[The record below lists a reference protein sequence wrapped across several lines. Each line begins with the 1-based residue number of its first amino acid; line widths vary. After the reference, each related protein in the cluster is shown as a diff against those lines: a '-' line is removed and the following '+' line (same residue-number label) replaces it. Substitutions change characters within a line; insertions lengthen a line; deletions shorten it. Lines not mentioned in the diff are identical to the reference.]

1 MAVVG
6 APRSSDPPAVEL
18 LQAPL
23 LRRQVWLHPP
33 TAPSKPL
40 VYATS
45 WWNAA
50 VRVVHCYSCCN
61 YYSCCNHRLL
71 LGG

>member
-1 MAVVG
+1 MMSLHLHLQDCAEMEGVG
-6 APRSSDPPAVEL
+6 RPISSDPPAVGL
-18 LQAPL
+18 LEAPL

-33 TAPSKPL
+33 SLPSKPL

-50 VRVVHCYSCCN
+50 VRLMLVAS
-61 YYSCCNHRLL
+61 L
-71 LGG
+71 

>member
-1 MAVVG
+1 MEGVG
-6 APRSSDPPAVEL
+6 GPISSDPPAVEL
-18 LQAPL
+18 LKAPL

-33 TAPSKPL
+33 SSPSTPL

-50 VRVVHCYSCCN
+50 VRA
-61 YYSCCNHRLL
+61 
-71 LGG
+71 